1 MRRRSKPDLE
11 GLLIE
16 GLESLDQS
24 KAEFLSFATTLT
36 NHTAVPAGSAF
47 TNSWRFR
54 NNGSTTWNDGFR
66 LVFAPEGDNSDPLMT
81 ETSFDL
87 AAVAAPY
94 PVLPGAET
102 TITLAM
108 TAPSRF
114 GRAYRCRWQLRD
126 DAGETFGHLFAEI
139 TVVPAPTAGTG
150 ARESAMTFIRDQTV
164 PDGTPFVAGT
174 DFHKQCLPYHGFSIA
189 AVTGST
195 TTTSIRRRKPA
206 NISK

>member
-1 MRRRSKPDLE
+1 MRNAGILTADGKPKPGVFEAFEHMRRRSKPDLE

-36 NHTAVPAGSAF
+36 NHTAVPAGSTF

-94 PVLPGAET
+94 PVPPGAET

-114 GRAYRCRWQLRD
+114 GRAYRCRWQLRAAESHLAGIDEAQPFD
-126 DAGETFGHLFAEI
+126 DGVENFVHPRRALLDVVVEI
-139 TVVPAPTAGTG
+139 HPRAVH
-150 ARESAMTFIRDQTV
+150 
-164 PDGTPFVAGT
+164 DG
-174 DFHKQCLPYHGFSIA
+174 
-189 AVTGST
+189 
-195 TTTSIRRRKPA
+195 
-206 NISK
+206 